1 MLNCERCVLVL
12 WKSGDF
18 MLFNVKDIVGIQLV
32 ENFGPLNFKSLKSL
46 VHKPMYYRKL

>member
-12 WKSGDF
+12 WISDDF

-32 ENFGPLNFKSLKSL
+32 ENSGLLDK
-46 VHKPMYYRKL
+46 